1 MVFSRYAQSMKRVN
15 ALQVRQS
22 LGRILEQLDR
32 AGEPILVEKGRQ
44 ARAVLVPL
52 RLFRE
57 RFVDKT
63 VHAERVEL
71 ETRIRELRRRLRPR
85 RGPATE
91 RLVRS
96 LRGALP

>member
-1 MVFSRYAQSMKRVN
+1 VYTYYALCMRRVN

-22 LGRILEQLDR
+22 LGKILDSLDR

-44 ARAVLVPL
+44 PRAVLVPL

-63 VHAERVEL
+63 VHAERQEL
-71 ETRIRELRRRLRPR
+71 ERAILDFRPRLRAG
-85 RGPATE
+85 RGRSAE
-91 RLVRS
+91 RLVRE
-96 LRGALP
+96 LRGNLR